1 MKRPLVYA
9 AVMTICGTAC
19 GIGDCSGAVRLSA
32 AIAALLIILSFKKNS
47 LLLIFSVLLFSTAF
61 LRGSIVYQRYTG
73 KECSE
78 FFEKYEASNPGQF
91 DYSIYLKSLGI
102 CNYSDYEAYMQ
113 KKNNETEDK
122 AGAIYKVRS
131 ICSEILD
138 EELNK
143 EDAGLYKAILL
154 GDRSDMDTNISE
166 LYKAAGISHLLAV
179 SGLHIG
185 IIGGGFF
192 KLLKKLKIKKRKAT
206 LISSAAVCFY
216 MLLCGAS
223 GSTLRAAIML
233 IIAFAA
239 ADHGRSYCM
248 RSALAIASIITVLK
262 NPYMIFTAGFQLSFG
277 AVIGIIYTGN
287 LMTKALEKQL
297 SRLRDKKE
305 LKTVPASDLRHF
317 GKRIKN
323 DCRLPALIKTIII
336 SAAIQLTLLPVTAW
350 HYFVFPVYG
359 IVLNLIVIPL
369 MTAVVYSGL
378 ATLVSGLAIKFILT
392 VTGYG
397 HMIFIR
403 KLSYIPVSICI
414 APGHFILRTYDLM
427 CNAVLKLPYAQVC
440 IGRPKP
446 FNIFLY
452 YIILAVLI
460 NYAANGKNP
469 IGAMIS
475 AYIKEKT
482 VWPDRCLNIS
492 LFLKILIFNIIFILN
507 ADMLK
512 YRDNECFYVTVL
524 DAGQG
529 DGMAIKYKE
538 HYILVDGGSN
548 SNKKFGERVLY
559 PYLMSKG
566 ITNID
571 AAVISH
577 SDSDH
582 TNGVKYIIS
591 ERKDIN
597 IAKLVFPKAAA
608 YENESYKEL
617 EDLFNNKNDINEN
630 DSNKN
635 EKDVIYLE
643 DGMMLMKQDEMSLSC
658 IYAGNASGH
667 TDANNESDVLLL
679 KNGNFSMLFTGDM
692 PTEEDEAFIGRY
704 REYKENGSG
713 FDDEEKTYSKADA
726 GITVLK
732 AAHHGSKTSSS
743 DRFLDEVSPESAVLS
758 YGKNNRYGHPSEEV
772 VSRLEDRDIAIV
784 STNECG
790 ALHINKKGIFAAK

>member
-61 LRGSIVYQRYTG
+61 LRSTIVYQRYTR

-78 FFEKYEASNPGQF
+78 FFGKYEASNPGQF
-91 DYSIYLKSLGI
+91 DYGIYLKSLGI

-122 AGAIYKVRS
+122 AEAIYKVRS
-131 ICSEILD
+131 ICSEVLD
-138 EELNK
+138 EELDN

-185 IIGGGFF
+185 IIGGGLF

-248 RSALAIASIITVLK
+248 RSALAIAAIITVLK

-277 AVIGIIYTGN
+277 AVIGIIYTGK
-287 LMTKALEKQL
+287 LMTKAVEKQL
-297 SRLRDKKE
+297 SRIRDKKE
-305 LKTVPASDLRHF
+305 LKTVPASDLRLS

-323 DCRLPALIKTIII
+323 GCRLPALIKTIII
-336 SAAIQLTLLPVTAW
+336 SAAIQLTLLPVIAW

-359 IVLNLIVIPL
+359 IILNLIVIPL

-378 ATLVSGLAIKFILT
+378 ATLVLGLAIKFILPI
-392 VTGYG
+392 TGYG

-414 APGHFILRTYDLM
+414 APGHFILRAYDLM

-460 NYAANGKNP
+460 NYAANGKNS

-475 AYIKEKT
+475 AYIKEKP
-482 VWPDRCLNIS
+482 VWPDRYLNIS

-512 YRDNECFYVTVL
+512 FRDNERFYVTVL

-529 DGMAIKYKE
+529 DSMVIKYKE
-538 HYILVDGGSN
+538 QYILVDGGSN

-559 PYLMSKG
+559 PYLLSKG
-566 ITNID
+566 VTNID

-582 TNGVKYIIS
+582 TNGIKYIIS

-608 YENESYKEL
+608 FENESYREL
-617 EDLFNNKNDINEN
+617 EDLYNNRSDT
-630 DSNKN
+630 NKSDN
-635 EKDVIYLE
+635 KGKGEVLYLE

-692 PTEEDEAFIGRY
+692 PTEEDEAFLSRY
-704 REYKENGSG
+704 QNYKINGSG
-713 FDDEEKTYSKADA
+713 FNNDGKKTYLKADE

-758 YGKNNRYGHPSEEV
+758 YGKNNRYGHPSKEV
-772 VSRLEDRDIAIV
+772 VNRLEDRDIAMV
-784 STNECG
+784 STCECG

>member
-61 LRGSIVYQRYTG
+61 LRSTIVYQRYTR

-91 DYSIYLKSLGI
+91 DYGIYLKSLGI

-113 KKNNETEDK
+113 KKNETEDK
-122 AGAIYKVRS
+122 AEAIYKVRS
-131 ICSEILD
+131 ICSEVLD
-138 EELNK
+138 EELDN

-185 IIGGGFF
+185 IIGGGLF

-248 RSALAIASIITVLK
+248 RSALAIAAIITVLK

-277 AVIGIIYTGN
+277 AVIGIIYTGK
-287 LMTKALEKQL
+287 LMTKAVEKQL

-305 LKTVPASDLRHF
+305 LKTVPASDLRLS

-323 DCRLPALIKTIII
+323 GCRLPALIKTIII
-336 SAAIQLTLLPVTAW
+336 SAAIQLTLLPITAW

-359 IVLNLIVIPL
+359 IILNLIVIPL

-378 ATLVSGLAIKFILT
+378 ATLVLGLAIKLMLSIS
-392 VTGYG
+392 GHG
-397 HMIFIR
+397 HMIFIK

-414 APGHFILRTYDLM
+414 APGHFILRAYDLM

-460 NYAANGKNP
+460 NYAANGKNS

-475 AYIKEKT
+475 AYIKEKP
-482 VWPDRCLNIS
+482 VWPDRYLNIS

-512 YRDNECFYVTVL
+512 FRDNERFYVTVL

-529 DGMAIKYKE
+529 DSMVIKYKE

-559 PYLMSKG
+559 PYLLSKG
-566 ITNID
+566 VTNID

-582 TNGVKYIIS
+582 TNGIKYIIS

-608 YENESYKEL
+608 FENESYREL
-617 EDLFNNKNDINEN
+617 EDLYKNRSDTNKSD
-630 DSNKN
+630 NKGKG
-635 EKDVIYLE
+635 EVLYLE

-692 PTEEDEAFIGRY
+692 PTEEDEAFLSRY
-704 REYKENGSG
+704 QNYKKNGSS
-713 FDDEEKTYSKADA
+713 FDNNGEKAYSKADE

-772 VSRLEDRDIAIV
+772 VNRLEDRDVAMV
-784 STNECG
+784 STCECG